1 MSSALEK
8 QRFESALYWNFAS
21 LAVLGISGVGLNLL
35 IGRFYDEAALGV
47 FNQALAAYIFFSQL
61 AVAGL
66 DRSTLKEVAAHAHDR
81 SQLRGIVWGA
91 LWPTLGLSAL
101 ATALFFCLRWPIANF
116 LDSPD
121 TARGIAAATPGLFF
135 FALNKVLLGVVN
147 GLSRMRAFAIYQSL
161 RYVLILVALFGFT
174 WIDVHR
180 ANAAY
185 LAFVFTFAE
194 ALLFVVLAI
203 EFALQLRTS
212 PRSAWKPWAQRHWIF
227 GIKSAGSGVLME
239 LNARVDVLMIG
250 FYLEDRWVGVYTFA
264 AMVAEGMYQ
273 LLVVLQNM
281 YNPLLAR
288 DLALGQT
295 TTLEAS
301 IASGKRNTYL
311 GVAVVGLLAAWIY
324 PWPFDWLVGK
334 SAVAE
339 SATAFRGLVLGIVLS
354 AGFIP
359 FAQVLLMGNR
369 PGWHSIYMASTVLLN
384 IVGNAILIPKFGIIG
399 AALATSLAMFLSIF
413 VLRALVR
420 RELQLKL

>member
-1 MSSALEK
+1 
-8 QRFESALYWNFAS
+8 
-21 LAVLGISGVGLNLL
+21 
-35 IGRFYDEAALGV
+35 
-47 FNQALAAYIFFSQL
+47 
-61 AVAGL
+61 
-66 DRSTLKEVAAHAHDR
+66 
-81 SQLRGIVWGA
+81 
-91 LWPTLGLSAL
+91 
-101 ATALFFCLRWPIANF
+101 
-116 LDSPD
+116 
-121 TARGIAAATPGLFF
+121 
-135 FALNKVLLGVVN
+135 
-147 GLSRMRAFAIYQSL
+147 
-161 RYVLILVALFGFT
+161 
-174 WIDVHR
+174 
-180 ANAAY
+180 
-185 LAFVFTFAE
+185 
-194 ALLFVVLAI
+194 
-203 EFALQLRTS
+203 
-212 PRSAWKPWAQRHWIF
+212 
-227 GIKSAGSGVLME
+227 ME

-301 IASGKRNTYL
+301 IARGKRNTYL

-369 PGWHSIYMASTVLLN
+369 PGWHSVYMASTVLLN